1 MTGPWITRLEGVA
14 EPITAAFARMDD
26 RLSGTPYLRD
36 RVALWLGRLSPS
48 ADPTDYFRQVRTVPI
63 LTLPRWVEEA
73 LGCGPDPAFQ
83 DDLVYST
90 ILGYCHIR
98 LLDDVMDGAEAGDL
112 SLLPATGFFHAE
124 FQGTYARWFGPEH
137 PFWARFT
144 ALWFGAAEATV
155 ADADL
160 GAITLSQFHE
170 ISARKVSP
178 AKIPI
183 VATCLHHGRPDALPA
198 WLDLCDRLE
207 RIAQMTDDLFDWQED
222 LEQPGRTTYFLSEAE
237 RRRDA
242 QQPVAAWILR
252 TGFEWG
258 VRTVHSWYHELRR
271 EAASLGSDGLT
282 RHLTQQET
290 ALAERGAVL
299 APGYRALGSLA
310 EAWPR

>member
-1 MTGPWITRLEGVA
+1 MTSITRLEDVA
-14 EPITAAFARMDD
+14 ERITAAFARMHT

-36 RVALWLGRLSPS
+36 RVADWLGRLSPT

-63 LTLPRWVEEA
+63 LTLPMWVEEA
-73 LGCGPDPAFQ
+73 LGCQTDPAFQ
-83 DDLVYST
+83 GDLIYST
-90 ILGYCHIR
+90 IAGYCHIR
-98 LLDDVMDGAEAGDL
+98 LLDDVMDGEEARHL

-124 FQGTYARWFGPEH
+124 FQRTYARWFGPEH
-137 PFWARFT
+137 PFWVQFT
-144 ALWFGAAEATV
+144 ALWFGAAEAAV

-160 GAITLSQFHE
+160 ATITLSQFHE

-207 RIAQMTDDLFDWQED
+207 RIGQMTDDLFDWQED
-222 LEQPGRTTYFLSEAE
+222 LEHPGRTTYFLSEAE
-237 RRRDA
+237 RRRNV
-242 QQPVAAWILR
+242 QEPVAAWILR

-258 VRTVHSWYHELRR
+258 ARTIHSWYHELGRD
-271 EAASLGSDGLT
+271 AASLGSDGLA
-282 RHLTQQET
+282 RHLAQQET
-290 ALAERGAVL
+290 ALAERAAAL
-299 APGYRALGSLA
+299 APGYHTLGSLA